1 MALFDDLFNKLFPER
16 QKNRPVEVQEELRR
30 SESYL
35 QAYTEWKNSGQAV
48 ELMRK
53 VEKSYEMKKGGIE
66 GLYPIHLF
74 NSAAANGFA
83 LSYHPTISR
92 QEFRFLLDYL
102 RDRVL
107 ALGYRLANTDHQ
119 IRDKETYIQT
129 TEKHYLKPPISRAAA
144 KKSEQRYGNI
154 LLEYVLIDNQPS
166 YLKLMVTIYTD
177 HLYSKAQS
185 YDELIEKLFVHI

>member
-1 MALFDDLFNKLFPER
+1 MAFLDDLLKKIFPER
-16 QKNRPVEVQEELRR
+16 KKDRPVEVQEELRR

-35 QAYTEWKNSGQAV
+35 QAYQEWKSSGQA
-48 ELMRK
+48 EDLMRK
-53 VEKSYEMKKGGIE
+53 IKKSLQMKQCGTE
-66 GLYPIHLF
+66 GLYPVHLF

-83 LSYHPTISR
+83 ISYHPTISR

-107 ALGYRLANTDHQ
+107 DMGYRLANTDHQ
-119 IRDKETYIQT
+119 IRDKETYVQA
-129 TEKHYLKPPISRAAA
+129 TEKHYLKPPLSPAEA
-144 KKSEQRYGNI
+144 KKAEQHYGNI

-177 HLYSKAQS
+177 HLYTKAHS
-185 YDELIEKLFVHI
+185 YDELVERLFNPD

>member
-1 MALFDDLFNKLFPER
+1 MAFLDDLIKKLFPER
-16 QKNRPVEVQEELRR
+16 QKSRPVEVQEELRR

-35 QAYTEWKNSGQAV
+35 QAYSEWKSSGEAE
-48 ELMRK
+48 ELLRK
-53 VEKSYEMKKGGIE
+53 VKTSYQMKSGGIE
-66 GLYPIHLF
+66 GLYPVHLF

-107 ALGYRLANTDHQ
+107 DLGYRLANTDHQ

-129 TEKHYLKPPISRAAA
+129 TEKHYLKPPISRAQA
-144 KKSEQRYGNI
+144 KKAEQHYGNI

-177 HLYSKAQS
+177 HLYTEAQP
-185 YDELIEKLFVHI
+185 YDELIEQLFTPA